1 MGHQYLQWDELP
13 FLSFFLFFLFFFLP
27 SPIEYWRMDPFSWM
41 HQQSLWSRRN
51 LHSKRGLLHLRL
63 QHWISK
69 YWRNLRGEYGG
80 FPLFWT
86 LHQSSII
93 VFLDGCTSNPCGG
106 NATCTPGSGMTYTC
120 SCNTGY
126 QTSGSLCV
134 GKTFL
139 FLLSSSFNF
148 LNSILLSDC
157 NECAGQCG
165 GNVCGSATCVNTVG
179 SYYCLCSSVSGTLW
193 NAMSST
199 CAGQPPIH
207 THVWNLTL
215 SFRQLL
221 LPF

>member
-1 MGHQYLQWDELP
+1 
-13 FLSFFLFFLFFFLP
+13 
-27 SPIEYWRMDPFSWM
+27 
-41 HQQSLWSRRN
+41 
-51 LHSKRGLLHLRL
+51 
-63 QHWISK
+63 
-69 YWRNLRGEYGG
+69 
-80 FPLFWT
+80 
-86 LHQSSII
+86 
-93 VFLDGCTSNPCGG
+93 
-106 NATCTPGSGMTYTC
+106 MTYTC

-207 THVWNLTL
+207 THMCKISQYHLVNFCFPVSDSNFGLQQRAIREHWNNEHGLQFL
-215 SFRQLL
+215 HHLHHLCFRVLR
-221 LPF
+221 